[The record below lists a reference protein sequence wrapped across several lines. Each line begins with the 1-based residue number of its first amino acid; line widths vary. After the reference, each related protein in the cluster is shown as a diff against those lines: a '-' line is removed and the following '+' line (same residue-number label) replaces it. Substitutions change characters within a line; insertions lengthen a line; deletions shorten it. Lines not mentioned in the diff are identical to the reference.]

1 MVPALYDTAIRHGN
15 WSLSALISR
24 TTLKVNI
31 AQSLYGKYIQASI
44 YIVYISILRVY
55 RQSP

>member
-1 MVPALYDTAIRHGN
+1 MVPALYDTAIRLGN

-31 AQSLYGKYIQASI
+31 AQSLYGKYVQGSI
-44 YIVYISILRVY
+44 YREVYT
-55 RQSP
+55 

>member
-15 WSLSALISR
+15 WSLGALISR

-31 AQSLYGKYIQASI
+31 AQSLYGKYIHSLYVDIVSI
-44 YIVYISILRVY
+44 
-55 RQSP
+55 